1 MKWTFQLAFYE
12 LAKRDK
18 RVILLMGDVGAGLFA
33 KLKADMPKQ
42 YFNIGT
48 CEQATV
54 SIAAGLAMRGF
65 RPVVYTITPFLI
77 ERAFEQVKLDI
88 HVMRQPV
95 GLVGYS
101 DIEAGPTH
109 CELDAKT
116 LMSLCPSIHTYYPKL
131 KADVKQI
138 VDSVNVDEPWFLCL
152 KPESK

>member
-1 MKWTFQLAFYE
+1 MKWTFQLALYE

-42 YFNIGT
+42 YFNIGL
-48 CEQATV
+48 CEQSTV
-54 SIAAGLAMRGF
+54 SIAAGLAMSGF

-88 HVMRQPV
+88 HVQKMPV

-101 DIEAGPTH
+101 DMEAGPTH
-109 CELDAKT
+109 CELDART
-116 LMSLCPSIHTYYPKL
+116 LMSLCPNIRSMFPKT
-131 KADVKQI
+131 KAEVKQF
-138 VDSVNVDEPWFLCL
+138 VDTVNVDEPWFLCL